1 MYLAFVSNVLYARV
15 KAGDTTPDSNTKVS
29 LHVVDTDQL
38 DAKHRLIRPPPEYR
52 NT

>member
-1 MYLAFVSNVLYARV
+1 MNGVHVLVCCVRV
-15 KAGDTTPDSNTKVS
+15 KAGDTTPDSNTRVS

-38 DAKHRLIRPPPEYR
+38 EIRHRLIAPPAEYR